1 LATSKSNFE
10 GAPIG
15 KGLASG
21 QISRFLSQDTGQSP
35 PDKGS
40 SMSVDMMKDLLVVG
54 AGPVGLMTAVL
65 GARAGLDIELI
76 DQEWRIASRSYACTL
91 HPHSLELLDR
101 IGVLTRAME
110 LGVRVDTVGF
120 YEGNERRAEVDLGAL
135 PCRFPFALV
144 LYQDDLEGLIED
156 ALRER
161 HACKVGWGK
170 RLDGL
175 IWNEGSVTAI
185 LECLR
190 HRATEG
196 GNERWT
202 EVVDRRSLVE
212 ARYIAG
218 ADGPRSRLV
227 HLLGTGSDAAG
238 EPLQY
243 GIFEF
248 DPESESGV
256 SEEMRVALDGA
267 AAHVL
272 WPLPGGACRWS
283 LQAAP
288 NDGTTGES
296 VLPAGPHPSLPSK
309 VQRVAPWFHRGIRT
323 MDWATRVEF
332 PQRIVHQ
339 FGRGRCWV
347 LGDAA
352 HQTAPGGAQSMNL
365 ALREAEEFI
374 EALRAVV
381 RDGAPSGTLRAASER
396 WHGEWRRLLGLD
408 PSIESTP
415 EASAWVRE
423 HAGQLASNLPASGE
437 EFQALLGQLGLRWR
451 GLPA

>member
-1 LATSKSNFE
+1 
-10 GAPIG
+10 
-15 KGLASG
+15 
-21 QISRFLSQDTGQSP
+21 
-35 PDKGS
+35 
-40 SMSVDMMKDLLVVG
+40 MSADMIKDLLVVG

-65 GARAGLDIELI
+65 GARAGLDVEII

-91 HPHSLELLDR
+91 HPHSLDLLDR
-101 IGVLTRAME
+101 IGILSRAME
-110 LGVRVDTVGF
+110 MGVRVDTVGF
-120 YEGNERRAEVDLGAL
+120 YEGNERRAEVHLGAL
-135 PCRFPFALV
+135 PARFPFALV

-161 HACKVGWGK
+161 HARKVSWGK

-175 IWNEGSVTAI
+175 IWNENSVTAI

-190 HRATEG
+190 HRAAEG

-212 ARYIAG
+212 ARYMAG

-256 SEEMRVALDGA
+256 AEELRVAIDGTT
-267 AAHVL
+267 AHVL

-296 VLPAGPHPSLPSK
+296 VLPAGPHPTLPAK
-309 VQRVAPWFHRGIRT
+309 LQRVAPWFHRGIRT

-374 EALRAVV
+374 QALQAVV
-381 RDGAPSGTLRAASER
+381 RDGAPSETLRVASER
-396 WHGEWRRLLGLD
+396 WHGEWRLLLGLD
-408 PSIESTP
+408 PAIVATT
-415 EASAWVRE
+415 EASDWVRE
-423 HAGQLASNLPASGE
+423 HAGQLASSIPASGE
-437 EFQALLGQLGLRWR
+437 EFHALLSQLGLRWR
-451 GLPA
+451 GSPT